1 MSDIVGQIADLTC
14 EGAKP
19 KPHLHIFTLSPN
31 TNLLG
36 ILVGNHESGMSGGAT
51 TLPSLGLQSAS
62 ARQFLTA
69 PRAHLTVPRSC
80 FCPASP
86 ACSTQAFP
94 RPSSCLI
101 SPGRAR
107 FRRRLLVTAASS
119 MARPAGRLMTLLANQ
134 SADAKG
140 AILSHLA
147 PAVAKGSVSLHMHAG
162 GCPRAGTSFR
172 ACSRSA

>member
-19 KPHLHIFTLSPN
+19 GTASSHLHIVTH
-31 TNLLG
+31 LLG
-36 ILVGNHESGMSGGAT
+36 ILVNHESGMSGGAT
-51 TLPSLGLQSAS
+51 TSPSLGLQSES
-62 ARQFLTA
+62 AQQFLTA

-94 RPSSCLI
+94 RPSSCPI

-107 FRRRLLVTAASS
+107 FRRRLLVTAGSS

-147 PAVAKGSVSLHMHAG
+147 PAVAKGSVSLHMHAC
-162 GCPRAGTSFR
+162 GCPRARTSFR
-172 ACSRSA
+172 ACTLSA